1 MLIAVCLIAI
11 LLFTYMWMREA
22 QLKQQARSRREIHQR
37 LANKLSNVSWDE
49 SEDSAKRLR

>member
-22 QLKQQARSRREIHQR
+22 QLKQQARSRREIHQQ

>member
-22 QLKQQARSRREIHQR
+22 QLKQQARSRREIHQQ
-37 LANKLSNVSWDE
+37 LANKLSDVSWDE